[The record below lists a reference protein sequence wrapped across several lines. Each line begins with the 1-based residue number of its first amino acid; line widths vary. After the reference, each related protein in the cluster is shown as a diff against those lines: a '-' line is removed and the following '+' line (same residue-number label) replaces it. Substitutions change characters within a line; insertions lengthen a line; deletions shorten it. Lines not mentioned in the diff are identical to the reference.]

1 MTSNLERYRASRTVA
16 LVSMATNFSLSI
28 AQVVVGWVGHSNAL
42 IADGMHTLSDLL
54 SDVLVLFGARQGAKA
69 ADAEHPYG
77 HARIETAVTL
87 ALALIL
93 IAVGVA
99 IAARAA
105 LRLMSTATAPT
116 PSLLT
121 LGVALIT
128 LAAKEGLYR
137 YTIAVARRQR
147 SALLSASAWHH
158 RSDAFSSII
167 VAVGIAGTIAGV
179 PFLDAVAAIGVAL
192 MIVRMGGELGYGALA
207 ELIDTGASAEQ
218 LRRIRAAILQVP
230 GVDALHLLKTRR
242 AAGMVLVDVHI
253 LVDGKLSV
261 SEGHHISETVRAGL
275 IREID
280 EVAEVMVHIDPE
292 DDEKVAPNAG
302 LPLRNVMT
310 QRLRAA
316 LAHLPETVAIE
327 HIGLH
332 YLGGKVQVEL
342 VLPVT
347 AVGGSREQIAALTE
361 RVRVAL
367 APEPAIGAVELR
379 FR

>member
-1 MTSNLERYRASRTVA
+1 MTSSQERYRASRAVV
-16 LVSMATNFSLSI
+16 LVGMATNFSLSV
-28 AQVVVGWVGHSNAL
+28 AQVVVGWIGHSQAL

-87 ALALIL
+87 ALSLIL
-93 IAVGVA
+93 IAVGIA

-105 LRLMSTATAPT
+105 LRLMSAGPPQI

-121 LGVALIT
+121 LGVALLT
-128 LAAKEGLYR
+128 LVAKEGLYR
-137 YTIAVARRQR
+137 YTIRIARRER

-192 MIVRMGGELGYGALA
+192 MIVRMGGELGYGAIA

-218 LRRIRAAILQVP
+218 LRRIRELILAVP

-242 AAGMVLVDVHI
+242 AAGMVLVDVHL
-253 LVDGKLSV
+253 LVNGKLSV
-261 SEGHHISETVRAGL
+261 SEGHHISETVRARL

-280 EVAEVMVHIDPE
+280 EVVEVMVHIDPE
-292 DDEKVAPNAG
+292 DDEKVAPNAD
-302 LPLRNVMT
+302 LPLRNIMT

-316 LAHLPETVAIE
+316 LAHLPETAAIE

-342 VLPVT
+342 VLPLA
-347 AVGGSREQIAALTE
+347 AVGGSREQSAALAA
-361 RVRVAL
+361 RVRAAL
-367 APEPAIGAVELR
+367 AQEPAIGAIDLR